1 MSKVKIEIATLD
13 DVPAIAELAYQTGKT
28 HEDAYPDY
36 FKPSSVQGQA
46 SFVQKAI
53 DGEYSHVFK
62 AVLDNIIIGYLVL
75 YIWDRPKEYFVYS
88 ELGYIGSLGV
98 DEKYRHQGIGTKLI
112 HAAESWCKEHNI
124 GAIELD
130 VFAFNDSAE
139 QLYAHLGYREIK
151 HNRMKILK

>member
-1 MSKVKIEIATLD
+1 MSEIKIEIATID
-13 DVPAIAELAYQTGKT
+13 DVSVIAELAYQTGKT

-36 FKPSSVQGQA
+36 FKPSSVQVQA
-46 SFVQKAI
+46 SLVQKVI
-53 DGEYSHVFK
+53 EGEHSHVFK

-75 YIWDRPKEYFVYS
+75 NIWDRPKEYFVYS

-112 HAAESWCKEHNI
+112 LAAESWCKEHNI
-124 GAIELD
+124 GAMELD

-139 QLYAHLGYREIK
+139 QLYARLGYKEMK

>member
-1 MSKVKIEIATLD
+1 MSEVKIEIATIN
-13 DVPAIAELAYQTGKT
+13 DVPAIAELLYQTAKT
-28 HEDAYPDY
+28 REDTYPDY
-36 FKPSSVQGQA
+36 FKPSSVQAQA
-46 SFVQKAI
+46 SLVQKAI
-53 DGEYSHVFK
+53 EGDHSHIFK

-75 YIWDRPKEYFVYS
+75 NIWDRSKEYFVYS

-112 HAAESWCKEHNI
+112 HEAESWCKEHNI

-130 VFAFNDSAE
+130 VFAFNGSAE
-139 QLYAHLGYREIK
+139 QLYARLGYKEMK